1 MLFTRCPDCDTTFR
15 VTDDALKRANGQVR
29 CGRCASVFNAYA
41 ERRDEPGAPIANAP
55 SQRSEADT
63 PATGPHPVAAAAPV
77 PAAATPPSAA
87 AAPPVPAAAT
97 PPSAAAAP
105 PVPAAATSPSA
116 AAAPP
121 VPTAAT
127 PPSAAAAP
135 QPTPAEAALPVELAK
150 PDPPIRI
157 VAPSER
163 EEAPEA
169 LLDPDADLLAGMSVE
184 SVVAQLEQGTVNGG
198 ADDSALLDLDAALD
212 AAIPPSQVEAVL
224 ETEPIGDWRHLPKE
238 PARSSSSSSNYWG
251 VGVAVTVAML
261 AVQLV
266 NHYRA
271 ELVKFPSVGSLVQ
284 SAYAAVGVVVL
295 PRWDVRQYQILD
307 WVATAEP
314 SSGGIGSLRI
324 TARIKNLGPEY
335 QPYPDVNLR
344 LKDRWEAAVG
354 GRVFAPAE
362 YLAATPRKL
371 MAPGETARAQLEL
384 VDPGPDAYGFDLD
397 VCVEIETHVL
407 SCRNDKVFL

>member
-15 VTDDALKRANGQVR
+15 VTDDALKKANGQVR

-41 ERRDEPGAPIANAP
+41 ERRDEPGEPITDAASQRPAADIPATEPDANAAAQP
-55 SQRSEADT
+55 ST
-63 PATGPHPVAAAAPV
+63 
-77 PAAATPPSAA
+77 
-87 AAPPVPAAAT
+87 
-97 PPSAAAAP
+97 
-105 PVPAAATSPSA
+105 
-116 AAAPP
+116 
-121 VPTAAT
+121 
-127 PPSAAAAP
+127 
-135 QPTPAEAALPVELAK
+135 AEAARASATAAQASTLAE
-150 PDPPIRI
+150 PATPQSTSAEPSPPLESAAPNPAIRI
-157 VAPSER
+157 AQDQHEEPREARPAP
-163 EEAPEA
+163 
-169 LLDPDADLLAGMSVE
+169 DTDALAGLSVA
-184 SVVAQLEQGTVNGG
+184 SVVAQLEQGAMDESGQP
-198 ADDSALLDLDAALD
+198 LDLDAAQD
-212 AAIPPSQVEAVL
+212 AAIPPAQVEAVL
-224 ETEPIGDWRHLPKE
+224 ETEPVGDWRHVPKD
-238 PARSSSSSSNYWG
+238 PARRSRWWN
-251 VGVAVTVAML
+251 VGVAAAL
-261 AVQLV
+261 AALALQLV

-271 ELVKFPSVGSLVQ
+271 ELVKQPSVGSLVQ
-284 SAYAAVGVVVL
+284 SAYAALGVVVL

-362 YLAATPRKL
+362 YLAAAPRKL

-397 VCVEIETHVL
+397 VCVEVETHVL

>member
-15 VTDDALKRANGQVR
+15 VTDDALKKANGQVR

-41 ERRDEPGAPIANAP
+41 ERREEPGEPIAEAP
-55 SQRSEADT
+55 SQKQAT
-63 PATGPHPVAAAAPV
+63 YTLATGLD
-77 PAAATPPSAA
+77 
-87 AAPPVPAAAT
+87 
-97 PPSAAAAP
+97 
-105 PVPAAATSPSA
+105 
-116 AAAPP
+116 
-121 VPTAAT
+121 
-127 PPSAAAAP
+127 
-135 QPTPAEAALPVELAK
+135 AEAAALPVSAAGAQHNEAAAPLPTPAGPAAPVELAT
-150 PDPPIRI
+150 PDPPIEI
-157 VAPSER
+157 VAPTARVEPR
-163 EEAPEA
+163 EA
-169 LLDPDADLLAGMSVE
+169 LPEPQTDPLDGLSVE
-184 SVVAQLEQGTVNGG
+184 SVVAQLELGVVNE
-198 ADDSALLDLDAALD
+198 DDDESPLLDLDAAQD
-212 AAIPPSQVEAVL
+212 AAIPPAQVEAVL
-224 ETEPIGDWRHLPKE
+224 ETEPIGDWRHVPKE
-238 PARSSSSSSNYWG
+238 SAPRRSWWNVS
-251 VGVAVTVAML
+251 VAVAL
-261 AVQLV
+261 AALALQLV

-271 ELVKFPSVGSLVQ
+271 ELVKQPSVGSLVQ
-284 SAYAAVGVVVL
+284 SAYASLGVVVL

-307 WVATAEP
+307 WVASAEP

-344 LKDRWEAAVG
+344 LKDRWDAAVG

-362 YLAATPRKL
+362 YLAAAPRKL